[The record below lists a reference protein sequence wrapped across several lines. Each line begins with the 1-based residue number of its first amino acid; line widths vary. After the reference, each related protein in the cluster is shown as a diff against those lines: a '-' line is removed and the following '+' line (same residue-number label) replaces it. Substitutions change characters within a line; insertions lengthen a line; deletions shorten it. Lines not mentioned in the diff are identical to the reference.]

1 MSRSITVGIADLQIS
16 DDPDSTLVTHG
27 IGSCIAVVVYD
38 PKRHSGGML
47 HYMMPLSSVSPEKAK
62 QNPAMFADTGIPL
75 LFRSMYELGS
85 RKRDLVVKVIGGSLP
100 ANDDSLFKI
109 GRRNY
114 TVLRKI
120 FWKNE
125 VLIDAEEVG
134 GRRSR
139 TVFLYLAD
147 GRLLIKSQG
156 AQREI

>member
-1 MSRSITVGIADLQIS
+1 
-16 DDPDSTLVTHG
+16 
-27 IGSCIAVVVYD
+27 
-38 PKRHSGGML
+38 ML
-47 HYMMPLSSVSPEKAK
+47 HYMMPLSSVSPDKAR

-85 RKRDLVVKVIGGSLP
+85 RKRDLVVRVIGGSLP

-134 GRRSR
+134 GRVSR
-139 TVFLYLAD
+139 TVFLYLDD

-156 AQREI
+156 EQREL